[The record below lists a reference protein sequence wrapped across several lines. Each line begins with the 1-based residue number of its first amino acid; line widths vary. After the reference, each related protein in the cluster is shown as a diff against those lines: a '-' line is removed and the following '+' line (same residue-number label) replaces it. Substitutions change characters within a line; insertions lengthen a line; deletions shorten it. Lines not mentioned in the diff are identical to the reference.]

1 VRKCEA
7 VDTFTL
13 SDIVCNTDV
22 YEASDQPLHSKH
34 LGFTTLSVL
43 SLSYLTFGV
52 VRVML
57 RLQLVGPL
65 YNPDVTKGYEN
76 LSRFLQTVEKL
87 ISFTT

>member
-1 VRKCEA
+1 
-7 VDTFTL
+7 
-13 SDIVCNTDV
+13 
-22 YEASDQPLHSKH
+22 
-34 LGFTTLSVL
+34 
-43 SLSYLTFGV
+43 
-52 VRVML
+52 ML